1 MPSGK
6 DAKRGRSVVCVFV
19 CVPFVTMRLKRPD
32 GLSIIA
38 SHRMKPEMSSYDPA
52 ELLRLC
58 DSIIEDGELTYEEL
72 YELAEWLNSHREACA
87 QWPGNVLVEPLQNAW
102 ADGKITKTESRQLS
116 RLLLQV
122 RKEAAKREADQLT
135 GQAIQIASRTAETFD
150 LTRPQLPAIP
160 FSTRIKS
167 YTTRAVFYEVDLSEP
182 TCTCPDFRSF
192 RSRLPRG
199 HLTRCCKH
207 IFGAYAQLEPS
218 AGWPGWLHSFLGLA
232 WAPHPKQKW
241 HVMTIGQ
248 GWLGLRTTF
257 VLISSAPKD
266 WADAFAPE
274 NGLYDRYGYNVTKD
288 RWAYEIEP
296 PNSEKIRKAILTFSR
311 K

>member
-1 MPSGK
+1 MYKKLQKLAIDDEDPRPPVGL
-6 DAKRGRSVVCVFV
+6 DASWPLTLNAGRAILGLLTGSIEGMQRAFRERLKRGRSVVCVFATL
-19 CVPFVTMRLKRPD
+19 PSVTMRLKRPD

-58 DSIIEDGELTYEEL
+58 NSIIEDGELTYEEL

-150 LTRPQLPAIP
+150 LPARSSPPFRSRPASSHTQQGP
-160 FSTRIKS
+160 FSTRSIS
-167 YTTRAVFYEVDLSEP
+167 ASQPAPVPTSGLSAVD
-182 TCTCPDFRSF
+182 C
-192 RSRLPRG
+192 
-199 HLTRCCKH
+199 
-207 IFGAYAQLEPS
+207 LE
-218 AGWPGWLHSFLGLA
+218 
-232 WAPHPKQKW
+232 
-241 HVMTIGQ
+241 
-248 GWLGLRTTF
+248 
-257 VLISSAPKD
+257 
-266 WADAFAPE
+266 
-274 NGLYDRYGYNVTKD
+274 
-288 RWAYEIEP
+288 
-296 PNSEKIRKAILTFSR
+296 AI
-311 K
+311 